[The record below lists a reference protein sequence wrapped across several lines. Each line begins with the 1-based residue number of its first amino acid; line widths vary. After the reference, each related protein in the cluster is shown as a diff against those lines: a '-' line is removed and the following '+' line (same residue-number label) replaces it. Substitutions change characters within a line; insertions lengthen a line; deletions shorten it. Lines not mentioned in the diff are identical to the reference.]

1 MTAGKE
7 RAAELRNMVPKKI
20 RMEEN
25 RAEVISKTHLT
36 LFQKRTRIP
45 RISLDFTRKSLFA
58 IPNQKKKKTI
68 GTIILLLT
76 IPPQKELR
84 PLLEQLF

>member
-58 IPNQKKKKTI
+58 IPNQKKNKKQSVPLYSFSQS
-68 GTIILLLT
+68 LLKRNSD
-76 IPPQKELR
+76 P
-84 PLLEQLF
+84 F